1 MCSDGVASSGL
12 HLLLGGIYIME
23 SISKLYHLLLDV
35 VLQRL
40 RDAAGQLVLR

>member
-1 MCSDGVASSGL
+1 MCLDGVASSGL
-12 HLLLGGIYIME
+12 HLLLGGIHIME

-40 RDAAGQLVLR
+40 RDTAGRLILR